1 MSILEKETSGQHILR
16 PLLLRL
22 NVLRDHLDL
31 RSIRD
36 GDGGEG
42 GGGKYLRV
50 TRPSIK
56 VVSAK
61 QLVYLATCSFNSC
74 GEHSHKDSACPENQ
88 LLKPE
93 ANYFPVY
100 YESNVVETSE
110 RRGGAYMG
118 FSERIDTILN

>member
-1 MSILEKETSGQHILR
+1 MW
-16 PLLLRL
+16 
-22 NVLRDHLDL
+22 V
-31 RSIRD
+31 
-36 GDGGEG
+36 G

-50 TRPSIK
+50 TRPNIK

-74 GEHSHKDSACPENQ
+74 GEHSHKDSAGPENQ

-93 ANYFPVY
+93 GNDFPLH
-100 YESNVVETSE
+100 YESNVGETSE

-118 FSERIDTILN
+118 FSERIDTILNPTDLN

>member
-1 MSILEKETSGQHILR
+1 MSILEKETSGRHILL

-36 GDGGEG
+36 GGWEG

-50 TRPSIK
+50 TRPNIK

-61 QLVYLATCSFNSC
+61 QLVCLATCSFNSC
-74 GEHSHKDSACPENQ
+74 GEHSHKDRACPENQ

-93 ANYFPVY
+93 GNDFPVH
-100 YESNVVETSE
+100 YESNVGETSE
-110 RRGGAYMG
+110 RRGGTYIG
-118 FSERIDTILN
+118 FSSA